1 MEYTTFTGKTVDD
14 AINKAI
20 VELRISSDLLD
31 FEVEDKGAAG
41 ILGIGARPAVIR
53 ARVKGGVDG
62 NAEAFLQDVF
72 RSMNMDVTV
81 VSEYNEDE
89 HTLNIDL
96 QGDDMGILIG
106 KRGQTL
112 DSLQYLTSLV
122 VNKKTEE
129 YVRVKL
135 DIENYRERREETL
148 ENLARSI
155 AAKVRKSH
163 KPIVLE
169 PMNPYERRIIHS
181 CLQNDRYVVTSS
193 EGEEPYRHVVVSPKR
208 SGKKEYKGGAQGA
221 YAGSADAAEFTEEQ

>member
-1 MEYTTFTGKTVDD
+1 
-14 AINKAI
+14 
-20 VELRISSDLLD
+20 
-31 FEVEDKGAAG
+31 
-41 ILGIGARPAVIR
+41 
-53 ARVKGGVDG
+53 
-62 NAEAFLQDVF
+62 
-72 RSMNMDVTV
+72 MNMDVTV

-155 AAKVRKSH
+155 ASKVRKSH

-208 SGKKEYKGGAQGA
+208 SGKKENRGGAQGA